1 MLVDAIGD
9 DSIDMRISESIADYN
24 KISTTRVEHL
34 LEYIEVSTKERLFLD
49 GCRLRGPAIYP
60 RGFLPPS
67 KEVLMRCVFWR
78 SVAPSWT
85 MLH

>member
-24 KISTTRVEHL
+24 KLSTTRVEHL

-49 GCRLRGPAIYP
+49 
-60 RGFLPPS
+60 LP
-67 KEVLMRCVFWR
+67 
-78 SVAPSWT
+78 
-85 MLH
+85 